1 MIRRPPR
8 STRTDTLFPYTTL
21 FRSVASIGRVKADP
35 EQDEPHILIGLL
47 GLGTAQPR
55 QRAMHPERQRLWKIA
70 TQLALL
76 GLQVT
81 MVQRAAGRIAIGP
94 DRYGNALPVRLNP
107 ARSTD
112 SNSLQRPSFLA
123 GFLPVHAWP
132 PPPP

>member
-35 EQDEPHILIGLL
+35 EQDETHILIGLL

-76 GLQVT
+76 GLHVL
-81 MVQRAAGRIAIGP
+81 MVQRAAGRIEIGSESC
-94 DRYGNALPVRLNP
+94 RERVCQYG
-107 ARSTD
+107 
-112 SNSLQRPSFLA
+112 
-123 GFLPVHAWP
+123 
-132 PPPP
+132 